1 MIKLFL
7 INSVLV
13 ATAVLV
19 HYEMLYRLSRLIPRL
34 SFLKPR
40 LRILVAVFGALI
52 AHVMEVWLF
61 AFAYFYMIQDKV
73 FGELRGGPPG
83 VFSGSL
89 MDCSYFSFTTYTSLG
104 FGDIEPIGDV
114 RFLAGLESLAGLVLI
129 SWTAS
134 FMFIEMQRLW
144 VPQIEE

>member
-7 INSVLV
+7 INSLLV
-13 ATAVLV
+13 AAAVLV
-19 HYEMLYRLSRLIPRL
+19 HYEMLYRLTRLIPRL

-40 LRILVAVFGALI
+40 LRILVAVFGALM

-61 AFAYFYMIQDKV
+61 AFAYFYMIQDKA
-73 FGELRGGPPG
+73 FGELRGS
-83 VFSGSL
+83 FTGSL

>member
-1 MIKLFL
+1 M

-13 ATAVLV
+13 AAAVLI
-19 HYEMLYRLSRLIPRL
+19 HYEMLYRLTRVIPRL

-61 AFAYFYMIQDKV
+61 AFAYFFMIQDKA
-73 FGELRGGPPG
+73 FGELSGN
-83 VFSGSL
+83 FTGSL

-114 RFLAGLESLAGLVLI
+114 RFLVGLEALTGLVLI
-129 SWTAS
+129 TWTAS

-144 VPQIEE
+144 SPSINQE